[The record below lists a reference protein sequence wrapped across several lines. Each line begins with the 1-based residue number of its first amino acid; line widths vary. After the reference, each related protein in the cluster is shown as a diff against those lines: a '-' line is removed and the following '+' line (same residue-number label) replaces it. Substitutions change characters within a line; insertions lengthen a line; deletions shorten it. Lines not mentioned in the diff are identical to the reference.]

1 MVKLTDDMVK
11 SLENEVVFIAT
22 ASKDGI
28 PNVAAMRAVKVLDAE
43 KGIVLI
49 ADNFMNKT
57 LKNILEN
64 PKVALTT
71 ANCRDMPYQ
80 YKGTVE
86 YYTEGEYLKMAEDV
100 DKALKPDLKPK
111 GAVVIKIT
119 EIYNLKSGPDAGKL
133 IAKDD
138 E

>member
-1 MVKLTDDMVK
+1 MVKLTEEMVK

-64 PKVALTT
+64 PKVA
-71 ANCRDMPYQ
+71 
-80 YKGTVE
+80 
-86 YYTEGEYLKMAEDV
+86 
-100 DKALKPDLKPK
+100 
-111 GAVVIKIT
+111 
-119 EIYNLKSGPDAGKL
+119 
-133 IAKDD
+133 
-138 E
+138 

>member
-1 MVKLTDDMVK
+1 
-11 SLENEVVFIAT
+11 
-22 ASKDGI
+22 
-28 PNVAAMRAVKVLDAE
+28 MRAVKVLDAE

-71 ANCRDMPYQ
+71 ANCRDAPYQ
-80 YKGTVE
+80 YKGTAE
-86 YYTEGEYLKMAEDV
+86 YYTEGEYLKIAEEV

-133 IAKDD
+133 IAKD

>member
-1 MVKLTDDMVK
+1 MVKLSEDMVK
-11 SLENEVVFIAT
+11 SLENEIVFLAT
-22 ASKDGI
+22 SSKEGI
-28 PNVAAMRAVKVLDAE
+28 PNVAPMKAVKVLDAE
-43 KGIVLI
+43 KGMVLI

-64 PKVALTT
+64 PNVALTT
-71 ANCRDMPYQ
+71 ANCREMPYQ
-80 YKGTVE
+80 YKGVAE
-86 YYTEGEYLKMAEDV
+86 YYKEGEYLKIAEEL
-100 DKALKPDLKPK
+100 DKALRPDFKPK

-133 IAKDD
+133 IAKD